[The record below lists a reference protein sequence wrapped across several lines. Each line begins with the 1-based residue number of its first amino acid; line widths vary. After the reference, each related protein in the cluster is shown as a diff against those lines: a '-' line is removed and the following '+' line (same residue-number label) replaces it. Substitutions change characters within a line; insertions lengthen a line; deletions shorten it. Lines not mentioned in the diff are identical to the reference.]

1 MLEIDEVSRKAIQVS
16 IEETLKLIEEKKD
29 IRIVTSSLA
38 TTANKIRAMAELR
51 ETPDNEFLSFVFT
64 IMVSTVSEAFKGRDQ
79 EWFKANRDICD
90 QCQRV
95 IEKLLQGMK
104 SVLKS
109 KDFGEAAD
117 LLKISWFSLSHI
129 IDRIPD

>member
-1 MLEIDEVSRKAIQVS
+1 LLEIDEVSCKAIQGS

-29 IRIVTSSLA
+29 IRIVTSSLG

-51 ETPDNEFLSFVFT
+51 ETPDNEFVSLVFT
-64 IMVSTVSEAFKGRDQ
+64 VFVSTASEAFKDKDQ
-79 EWFKANRDICD
+79 EWLKANRDVCD
-90 QCQRV
+90 QCQSI

-109 KDFGEAAD
+109 KDFIETVD
-117 LLKISWFSLSHI
+117 VLKISWFSLSHI
-129 IDRIPD
+129 LDRTPD